1 MKMRDELFTLWDNYE
16 LYVFLKGYDWIQN
29 REHEI
34 CHLFTK
40 DEREVF
46 IETNRCDW
54 ILKDYKD

>member
-1 MKMRDELFTLWDNYE
+1 MKMREELFTLWDNYE
-16 LYVFLKGYDWIQN
+16 LYVFLKGYEWVQN

-34 CHLFTK
+34 CHLFTN

-54 ILKDYKD
+54 ILKDYKE